1 MRRGE
6 REALAGSVDREQR
19 HPWRRGGGHV
29 LEARDEVLPLL
40 GRSATV
46 DAHGD
51 HAARPERSLQR
62 VEHPGVM
69 SEDEELG
76 AAGVTAAPSED
87 MRHGPALLGPTGE
100 AV

>member
-19 HPWRRGGGHV
+19 HPWRGGSGHV

-40 GRSATV
+40 GRSAAV

-51 HAARPERSLQR
+51 HAARLERSLQR
-62 VEHPGVM
+62 VEHLGVM
-69 SEDEELG
+69 GEDEELG
-76 AAGVTAAPSED
+76 TARVTAAPSED